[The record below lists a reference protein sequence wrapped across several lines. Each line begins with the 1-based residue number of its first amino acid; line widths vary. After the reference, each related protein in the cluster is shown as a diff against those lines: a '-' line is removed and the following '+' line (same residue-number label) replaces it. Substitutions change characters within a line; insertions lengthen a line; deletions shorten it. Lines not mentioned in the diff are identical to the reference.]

1 VWEKIASRFML
12 LLNVISRMTAFDH
25 VAREDESDAQPA
37 VLELSV
43 VIPCLNEADTIG
55 TCIEKAI
62 ASIRKAGIRAEVIV
76 ADNGSTDGSIEL
88 AEALGA
94 RVIAVKKK
102 GYGNALMGGIEAA
115 RGEYIIMG
123 DADDSYDFRDVPR
136 FVEKLREGFELV
148 QGCRLPWGG
157 GTILPGAMPFLHR
170 WWGNPMF
177 TVLSRWWFR
186 SPVHD
191 IYSGFRG
198 FRKALYHRLQQRC
211 TGMEFATE
219 MIIKAS
225 LYGANIAEIPITLHK
240 DGRKSHAP
248 HLKTFRDGWRTL
260 RFFMLF
266 TPRWLFFMPG
276 VLMALFGIA
285 GYALALPGVTI
296 GRITFD
302 AHTLLFASMGLLCGY
317 QAIVFALFT
326 RTYAVS
332 EGLMPE
338 DPRLT
343 RFFRLATLER
353 GLIAS
358 ALSVV
363 FGLTLLAIA
372 VNDWR
377 VANFGRLDYAHTMR
391 FVIPGATLTTLGLQ
405 TFFSSFFLGIISM
418 RRR

>member
-1 VWEKIASRFML
+1 M
-12 LLNVISRMTAFDH
+12 
-25 VAREDESDAQPA
+25 
-37 VLELSV
+37 

-55 TCIEKAI
+55 TCLQKAFE
-62 ASIRKAGIRAEVIV
+62 SIRQAGIHAEIVV
-76 ADNGSTDGSIEL
+76 ADNGSTDGSIEI
-88 AEALGA
+88 AEGLGA
-94 RVIAVKKK
+94 RVVAVKKK

-115 RGEYIIMG
+115 HGKYIIMG

-136 FVEKLREGFELV
+136 FVEKLREGHDLV

-177 TVLSRWWFR
+177 TILSRWWFQ

-191 IYSGFRG
+191 IYSGYRG
-198 FRKALYHRLQQRC
+198 FTRELYFRLQQRC

-225 LYGANIAEIPITLHK
+225 IYRAKIAEIPITLHK
-240 DGRKSHAP
+240 DGRKAHAP

-266 TPRWLFFMPG
+266 TPRWLFLMPG
-276 VLMALFGIA
+276 IVMVLLGAL
-285 GYALALPGVTI
+285 GYALALPGINI
-296 GRITFD
+296 GRVTFD

-343 RFFRLATLER
+343 RFFRVATLER
-353 GLIAS
+353 GLITA
-358 ALSVV
+358 ALALL
-363 FGLTLLAIA
+363 FGVTLLAVA

-377 VANFGRLDYAHTMR
+377 VVNFGHLDYARTMR
-391 FVIPGATLTTLGLQ
+391 FVIPGATLTTLGMQ
-405 TFFSSFFLGIISM
+405 TFFSSFFVSIISM

>member
-1 VWEKIASRFML
+1 
-12 LLNVISRMTAFDH
+12 
-25 VAREDESDAQPA
+25 
-37 VLELSV
+37 
-43 VIPCLNEADTIG
+43 
-55 TCIEKAI
+55 
-62 ASIRKAGIRAEVIV
+62 
-76 ADNGSTDGSIEL
+76 
-88 AEALGA
+88 
-94 RVIAVKKK
+94 
-102 GYGNALMGGIEAA
+102 
-115 RGEYIIMG
+115 
-123 DADDSYDFRDVPR
+123 
-136 FVEKLREGFELV
+136 
-148 QGCRLPWGG
+148 LPWGG

-191 IYSGFRG
+191 IYSGYRG
-198 FRKALYHRLQQRC
+198 FTKELYQRLQQRC

-225 LYGANIAEIPITLHK
+225 LYRSKIAEIPITLHK
-240 DGRKSHAP
+240 DGRKAHAP

-266 TPRWLFFMPG
+266 TPRWLFLMPG
-276 VLMALFGIA
+276 VVMVLLGML
-285 GYALALPGVTI
+285 GYALALPGVKI
-296 GRITFD
+296 GRVTFD

-326 RTYAVS
+326 RTYVVS

-343 RFFRLATLER
+343 RFFRVATLER

-358 ALSVV
+358 ALSIL

-391 FVIPGATLTTLGLQ
+391 FVIPGATLTTLGMQ
-405 TFFSSFFLGIISM
+405 TFFSSFFVSIISM